1 MPNRLSKLLC
11 ETMKILRGVLINAS
25 IDEKGDFAFISA
37 ASTSMDTSVT
47 FEQSTKTNDCNG
59 SSTIAV

>member
-1 MPNRLSKLLC
+1 
-11 ETMKILRGVLINAS
+11 MKILRGVLINTS
-25 IDEKGDFAFISA
+25 IDEKGDFPFISAVHTA